1 MLVFFVSFFLFL
13 FFVFLFVRCLFI
25 IFPWTHLYRQ
35 QRLKNGNNTI
45 HEILTDHIIHVVV
58 NSEDFSAER
67 EIDKEREIERER
79 ERERERGREGGDK
92 LKENQY
98 SIGVTRQ

>member
-1 MLVFFVSFFLFL
+1 M
-13 FFVFLFVRCLFI
+13 FI
-25 IFPWTHLYRQ
+25 IFPWTRLYRQ

-79 ERERERGREGGDK
+79 EREREREGGREREREGGDK